1 MDVGI
6 RVHIVAQNI
15 MLRHESL
22 REFLLRDVVALLR
35 ATLGAGGTTT
45 TAPGLP
51 PLQIRSNCSDDGN
64 EIPMHGICQGNSPGS
79 SRQSITLNLQKNC
92 CIRSTNSTQI
102 YSEELEI
109 HNAVYWIKKHL
120 RGSASSGG
128 GHETTCA
135 SRTNEWRALRCFTR

>member
-1 MDVGI
+1 
-6 RVHIVAQNI
+6 VAESI

-22 REFLLRDVVALLR
+22 REFLLHDIIALVL
-35 ATLGAGGTTT
+35 ATTLSATTT
-45 TAPGLP
+45 IPGLL
-51 PLQIRSNCSDDGN
+51 PLEIRSNCSDDGN

-79 SRQSITLNLQKNC
+79 SRQSNTLNLQKNC